1 MSLGFFKNIVDNS
14 ISQQPHEYYNDLEQA
29 FIHDQWDNTNVRLSI
44 LEQDMDEQNEFPTF
58 TFHETEAWQNYVVG
72 QTSTGM
78 KNGSDFCQ
86 LTFES
91 LQHPCIRGRYYKF
104 EDNYWIGDFT
114 DAHDGTVRG
123 MTVRRCNN
131 FMRIIDPQNGS
142 IFSVPCVID
151 YDMSSPSV
159 QVSHYIITPNNH
171 ATVMVQANPDTL
183 RLFKINSRF
192 ILGGRPFK
200 LYAYQN
206 AILDDL
212 GSPMPTLLY
221 LDLYLDEIHAHDDLV
236 NQLAD
241 NGEYDYKV
249 IIENESMELQKGDK
263 GSLNVKVLLDGNE
276 VQRDLIWSTD
286 NPNVI
291 NIQPNGEYE
300 IIGDNGTSA
309 SIIVSLKGN
318 ENIKDSITIV
328 VKEQPVVKAE
338 IIFLPAFDKIREKE
352 TVEFKIQAKY
362 NGEEY
367 NSVVSEISL
376 NADKIVMSDENVSLQ
391 KDGNQYKIT
400 CLHRTKLPKILY
412 ITVDNE
418 EPSFVIQEERKIQLT
433 SMLG

>member
-1 MSLGFFKNIVDNS
+1 MSLGFFKNIVENE
-14 ISQQPHEYYNDLEQA
+14 ISQQPHDYYNDLEQA
-29 FIHDQWDNTNVRLSI
+29 FIHEQWDNTNVRLSI
-44 LEQDMDEQNEFPTF
+44 QEQDMDENYEFPTF

-91 LQHPCIRGRYYKF
+91 LQHPCIRGRYYLF

-131 FMRIIDPQNGS
+131 FLRIIDPKNGA
-142 IFSVPCVID
+142 IFSAPCVVD
-151 YDMSSPSV
+151 YDMSSPSI

-183 RLFKINSRF
+183 RLFKINKRF

-212 GSPMPTLLY
+212 VSPMPTLLY
-221 LDLYLDEIHAHDDLV
+221 LDLYLDELHAHDDLEK
-236 NQLAD
+236 QLAD

-249 IIENESMELQKGDK
+249 IIENENMDVLQGQQ
-263 GSLNVKVLLDGNE
+263 GNLNVKVLLDGNE
-276 VQRDLIWSTD
+276 VDRELVWSTD
-286 NPNVI
+286 NANVVNILENGKYNVI
-291 NIQPNGEYE
+291 GE
-300 IIGDNGTSA
+300 IGESA
-309 SIIVSLKGN
+309 TISVSLKGN
-318 ENIKDSITIV
+318 KDIKDSITLTI
-328 VKEQPVVKAE
+328 KEQPVVKAE
-338 IIFLPAFDKIREKE
+338 IIFVPAFDKVRENE
-352 TVEFKIQAKY
+352 TIKFEIKAKY

-367 NSVVSEISL
+367 NPISEISL
-376 NADKIVMSDENVSLQ
+376 NPDRVVLSDENVSLK
-391 KDGNQYKIT
+391 KDGNKYQIS
-400 CLHRTKLPKILY
+400 CLCRSKFPKILY

-418 EPSFVIQEERKIQLT
+418 EPSFVVQEERKIQLT
-433 SMLG
+433 SMFG